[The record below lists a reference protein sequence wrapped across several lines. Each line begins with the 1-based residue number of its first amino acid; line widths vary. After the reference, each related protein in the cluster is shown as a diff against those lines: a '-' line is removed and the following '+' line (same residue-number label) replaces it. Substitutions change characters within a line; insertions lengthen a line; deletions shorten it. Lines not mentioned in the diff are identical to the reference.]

1 MSSIVECLIL
11 EAKKKSLCSYNYH
24 LLNFLFRILFE
35 ISDFF
40 NGLSVSYKNEPFI
53 LNCYEVSLKS
63 QKHIVMSNFFLSL
76 SSNYVETLFGVIQL
90 KIFQSNCGDFLL
102 SSKG

>member
-1 MSSIVECLIL
+1 MLLPPSIIRTMSSIVECLIL
-11 EAKKKSLCSYNYH
+11 EAKKKSLCSYSYH

-40 NGLSVSYKNEPFI
+40 NGLLVSYKKEPFFI

-63 QKHIVMSNFFLSL
+63 QKHIVMLNFFLSL
-76 SSNYVETLFGVIQL
+76 SSNYVETLFGVIQ
-90 KIFQSNCGDFLL
+90 
-102 SSKG
+102 